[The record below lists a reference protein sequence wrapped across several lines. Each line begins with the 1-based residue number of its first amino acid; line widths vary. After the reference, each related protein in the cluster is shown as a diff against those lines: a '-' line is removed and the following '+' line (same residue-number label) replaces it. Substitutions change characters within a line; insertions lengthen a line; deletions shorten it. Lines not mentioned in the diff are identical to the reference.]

1 MIGAIIGDIVGSRF
15 EFNNHRSTDFE
26 LFGPGC
32 NYTDDTVMTV
42 AVADAA
48 MNNKSFSTTMRE
60 YGAKY
65 PCPMGGYG
73 GRFGQWLHSAN
84 PHPYDSFGNGSAM
97 RVSPCALLSKGNR
110 EWALTKAAMSAMPTH
125 NHPEGVKGALATT
138 DAILMAF
145 DGASKEDMRMYLTE
159 LYGYDLDFTCDD
171 IRATNQFN
179 ETCMVTV
186 PQAIVAFLDSS
197 SFEDAIRLA
206 VSIGGDSDTI
216 AAICGPIAEAFYGV
230 PASIKKKA
238 LGMLPTSLAKVVNE
252 MYKLSKK

>member
-15 EFNNHRSTDFE
+15 EFNNHRSTDFD

-42 AVADAA
+42 AVADAIIHNA
-48 MNNKSFSTTMRE
+48 SFKEKMLE
-60 YGAKY
+60 YGSRFSL
-65 PCPMGGYG
+65 PMGGYG
-73 GRFGQWLHSAN
+73 GSFGRWLHSIN
-84 PHPYDSFGNGSAM
+84 PQPYDSFGNGSAM
-97 RVSPCALLSKGNR
+97 RVSPCALFSKGNR
-110 EWALTKAAMSAMPTH
+110 EWALAKAACSAMPTH
-125 NHPEGVKGALATT
+125 NHPEGIKGALATT

-159 LYGYDLDFTCDD
+159 LYGYNLDFTCDD

-230 PASIKKKA
+230 PTNIRKKA
-238 LGMLPTSLAKVVNE
+238 LGMLPISLARVVNE
-252 MYKLSKK
+252 MYKLSKM

>member
-32 NYTDDTVMTV
+32 NYTDDTIMTV
-42 AVADAA
+42 AVADAIMTNTPFKA
-48 MNNKSFSTTMRE
+48 KMLE
-60 YGAKY
+60 YGRRFSL
-65 PCPMGGYG
+65 PMGGYG
-73 GRFGQWLHSAN
+73 GSFARWLHSID
-84 PHPYDSFGNGSAM
+84 PKPYDSFGNGSAM
-97 RVSPCALLSKGNR
+97 RVSPCALLSKGDR
-110 EWALTKAAMSAMPTH
+110 EWALTKATMSAMPTH
-125 NHPEGVKGALATT
+125 NHPEGIKGAMATT

-145 DGASKEDMRMYLTE
+145 DGASKEEMRAYLSE
-159 LYGYDLDFTCDD
+159 LYGYDLGFTCDD

-186 PQAIVAFLDSS
+186 PQAIVAFLDST

-216 AAICGPIAEAFYGV
+216 AAICGPIAEALYGV
-230 PASIKKKA
+230 PTNIRKKA
-238 LGMLPTSLAKVVNE
+238 LGMLPASLARLVND
-252 MYKLSKK
+252 MYELSKK